1 MQRHA
6 DNPPIRIYFL
16 MNRLLDSNFTLHN
29 SAYIINPQFNSLLNY
44 LTFSNNLV
52 FVHFERNE
60 ATGEDR
66 AIIFPEI
73 KGIPRTSL
81 KFWMHSVALRL
92 RYVMSLSGPHHVSS
106 SFHFKRDT
114 PNIRIV
120 TSFNVSAFG
129 LFSLFSLFSP
139 FVPKNYSAV
148 TTTTKYPI
156 SLSCHS

>member
-73 KGIPRTSL
+73 KGIPRASL

-92 RYVMSLSGPHHVSS
+92 RYQLCHVTKWATSCLLFV
-106 SFHFKRDT
+106 SFQARHAEYTHRHE
-114 PNIRIV
+114 P
-120 TSFNVSAFG
+120 
-129 LFSLFSLFSP
+129 
-139 FVPKNYSAV
+139 
-148 TTTTKYPI
+148 
-156 SLSCHS
+156 